1 MRQYSFHL
9 ALLLLSETFLLSS
22 LYLYFSFPYD
32 FSSLI
37 SFFLFQSSFFT
48 LWRGWI
54 PSGSTRALSL
64 RSDLRTSASATSAS
78 WLKDEFVFLVAVIS
92 SLSFVNSVSSIF
104 FEPLTSDPADLPS
117 SFESDP
123 DYHSTETE
131 TSYSASFSYA
141 ANSDSVSSPTR
152 LLILCF
158 VCLSFINSFRL
169 RLCCSL
175 FSLFQLCL
183 FLSDLPIDSWAM

>member
-123 DYHSTETE
+123 DYHSRLVLLTERKSTDGDGRRAKPL
-131 TSYSASFSYA
+131 TQ
-141 ANSDSVSSPTR
+141 PQLRLPKLR
-152 LLILCF
+152 LL
-158 VCLSFINSFRL
+158 
-169 RLCCSL
+169 
-175 FSLFQLCL
+175 
-183 FLSDLPIDSWAM
+183 PIP